1 MDDQGVLQLLHLGK
15 LRQRDNHKG
24 SPQCNYSIIVNTST
38 KLLDSTGIGS
48 LSVHSSGNG
57 IRGSEFH
64 RFNNER
70 HKQAIADYLSLIDS
84 SNTALIALE
93 DIAANLRCNISL
105 ETYRPNWVKG
115 LKIQA
120 IKDYRQDSGLV
131 LKDAKDDLEY
141 YFRDVK
147 VNHPN
152 ANNAPTL
159 GDIL

>member
-1 MDDQGVLQLLHLGK
+1 MSAIRLIQDKIDNIK
-15 LRQRDNHKG
+15 L
-24 SPQCNYSIIVNTST
+24 
-38 KLLDSTGIGS
+38 
-48 LSVHSSGNG
+48 
-57 IRGSEFH
+57 
-64 RFNNER
+64 NNER

-120 IKDYRQDSGLV
+120 IKDYRQDSGLG
-131 LKDAKDDLEY
+131 LKDAKDALEY